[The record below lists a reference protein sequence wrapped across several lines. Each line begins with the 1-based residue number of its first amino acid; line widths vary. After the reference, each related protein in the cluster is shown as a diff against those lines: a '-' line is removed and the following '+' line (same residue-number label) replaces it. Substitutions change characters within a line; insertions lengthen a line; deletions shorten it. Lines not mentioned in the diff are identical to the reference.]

1 MKKTLKVVVEEVLRR
16 NEEQRKARL
25 AKPRIKRPESR
36 SQRLQELLESKGLVS
51 PELLPIDANH
61 ANLTNSNYLNTKS

>member
-16 NEEQRKARL
+16 NEEKRRDRL
-25 AKPRIKRPESR
+25 TKPRSKRPESR
-36 SQRLQELLESKGLVS
+36 SHRLQELLERKGLVS
-51 PELLPIDANH
+51 PELLPNAANH